1 MSLDAQA
8 LAASAGRPL
17 EALTRRDVA
26 HALLRTRAA
35 EAGAALPEIR
45 RQLIAAGNPLSAAF
59 WDGTARTLRKIADTS
74 ATVGDVQNWLEATG
88 TEPAKII
95 GMLVWDD
102 MGERSELQTE
112 IYDLLV
118 AHLEELLAAG
128 QTDPDALAAGDVAA
142 LREHR
147 RRQEEWMMAPQPD
160 GRVPMWTVL
169 DESDEEFLAEW
180 AEAEADALAELRDNL
195 SELPERPVPAADL
208 REASARLRAVLRD
221 GQPQWPRD
229 LLTACAGLGGAELPP
244 DDAELWLQVAAG
256 LVAPADELAGSQ
268 AADAGLAPDDL
279 SDDEEAMVALCV
291 LDHYD
296 WLAVSTALAR
306 GGPGTPASADDLARF
321 VSEYDP
327 DEVDDQA
334 DAAAGMFLHVAGLW
348 RVLGALDDDDMLT
361 QLGWWGIPEA
371 VQRAWESPERE

>member
-1 MSLDAQA
+1 
-8 LAASAGRPL
+8 
-17 EALTRRDVA
+17 
-26 HALLRTRAA
+26 
-35 EAGAALPEIR
+35 
-45 RQLIAAGNPLSAAF
+45 
-59 WDGTARTLRKIADTS
+59 
-74 ATVGDVQNWLEATG
+74 
-88 TEPAKII
+88 
-95 GMLVWDD
+95 
-102 MGERSELQTE
+102 
-112 IYDLLV
+112 
-118 AHLEELLAAG
+118 
-128 QTDPDALAAGDVAA
+128 
-142 LREHR
+142 
-147 RRQEEWMMAPQPD
+147 MMAPLPD

-195 SELPERPVPAADL
+195 SELPGRPIPEADL
-208 REASARLRAVLRD
+208 HKASARLRAVLRD

-244 DDAELWLQVAAG
+244 DDGELWLQVAAG
-256 LVAPADELAGSQ
+256 IVAPADELAGDQ
-268 AADAGLAPDDL
+268 ASDADLAADDL
-279 SDDEEAMVALCV
+279 SDDEESMVALCA

-296 WLAVSTALAR
+296 WLAVTTALAR
-306 GGPGTPASADDLARF
+306 GGPGTAASAGDLARF

-334 DAAAGMFLHVAGLW
+334 DAAAGMFLHVVGLW